1 MTPLL
6 HYCIIAIITHTHTLT
21 WSELLSN
28 LCVCVWENSSRG
40 FSVPFPKTCCQQN
53 SRQVAWSSLSLALLP
68 FWGCFF
74 VNICALLTAGLLPV
88 RDLLLDS
95 LCTRTWCFDIARN
108 DHRDITSFG
117 RNLAAPA
124 PPVLTEQIVTH
135 TSTTCQ
141 CPTQSHV
148 SDISASASGPGTSIY
163 LFWSLRT
170 PLFCS
175 FDPSF
180 FTFPFGTETL
190 LCILSLCGL
199 GSILFCMFS
208 SC

>member
-1 MTPLL
+1 MNF
-6 HYCIIAIITHTHTLT
+6 YQI
-21 WSELLSN
+21 
-28 LCVCVWENSSRG
+28 CVCAYVRIHLVV
-40 FSVPFPKTCCQQN
+40 FPFPFLKHAVSKTLA
-53 SRQVAWSSLSLALLP
+53 RLLDLPISSLSLALLP

-74 VNICALLTAGLLPV
+74 VNICALSTAGLLPV

-95 LCTRTWCFDIARN
+95 LCTRTWCFDIAHN
-108 DHRDITSFG
+108 YHRDITSFG

-124 PPVLTEQIVTH
+124 PPVLTEQIVTR

-141 CPTQSHV
+141 CPTHSHV
-148 SDISASASGPGTSIY
+148 SDISASASVLGTSSF
-163 LFWSLRT
+163 LFWSLRA

-180 FTFPFGTETL
+180 FAFPFGTETL
-190 LCILSLCGL
+190 LCILSLCSL
-199 GSILFCMFS
+199 GSIVFCMFS